1 MTRACRDCHHARLPD
16 IGNDRKGIDRRIVQN
31 RLLPESCIWPG
42 VICLKHTLPMPPH
55 WTCKDWELHQEETP

>member
-1 MTRACRDCHHARLPD
+1 
-16 IGNDRKGIDRRIVQN
+16 
-31 RLLPESCIWPG
+31 